1 VGFVLARA
9 RQWRRDIEER
19 TEPCRP
25 ERDADLIGPDIDALD
40 QAGEDG
46 MPQHD

>member
-1 VGFVLARA
+1 M
-9 RQWRRDIEER
+9 
-19 TEPCRP
+19 
-25 ERDADLIGPDIDALD
+25 DADLIGADIDALD